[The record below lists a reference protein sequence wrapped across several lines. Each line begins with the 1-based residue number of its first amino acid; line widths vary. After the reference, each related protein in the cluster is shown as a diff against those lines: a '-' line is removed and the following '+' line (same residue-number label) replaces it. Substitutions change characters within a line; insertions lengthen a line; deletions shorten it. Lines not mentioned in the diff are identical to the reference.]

1 MIDGLKCTM
10 TGEEIRALLD
20 ERIQL
25 HERRMEHWKRQ
36 EARAPGDQTE
46 HEALF
51 PDQICENE
59 AEREEWR
66 VDVLTFVRD
75 HIVPLEIYRLGPE
88 DLEFGELLP
97 EKPGWM
103 EQEEYEQRNAVGFN
117 LERLVKEV
125 RRSSF
130 CSYDFAA
137 AMAGRARDEDTEAIN
152 GGAPGS

>member
-20 ERIQL
+20 DRIGV
-25 HERRMEHWKRQ
+25 HERRIEHWRRQ
-36 EARAPGDQTE
+36 LARTSEDQTE
-46 HEALF
+46 GAPLL
-51 PDQICENE
+51 PDHLCENE
-59 AEREEWR
+59 AEREEWHI
-66 VDVLTFVRD
+66 DVLTFVRE
-75 HIVPLEIYRLGPE
+75 HIVPLEIYRLGPK

-103 EQEEYEQRNAVGFN
+103 EQEEYEQRTAVGFN

-130 CSYDFAA
+130 CRHDGA
-137 AMAGRARDEDTEAIN
+137 AMAVN
-152 GGAPGS
+152 P

>member
-20 ERIQL
+20 ERIGV
-25 HERRMEHWKRQ
+25 HERRVGHWKRQ
-36 EARAPGDQTE
+36 LARTPEEQTE
-46 HEALF
+46 DESLL
-51 PDQICENE
+51 PDHLCENE
-59 AEREEWR
+59 AEREEWHI
-66 VDVLTFVRD
+66 DVLTFVRE

-137 AMAGRARDEDTEAIN
+137 AMAGRARDEEEAD
-152 GGAPGS
+152 GGRAVP